1 MRLLSNEDILK
12 NNVDTINQFYIL
24 KYLKDNLNISEF
36 KVYLTDRN
44 KVKVIDKNNEY
55 LYFKYD
61 KQNKEV
67 IYEEEIKIF
76 EKDMEI

>member
-24 KYLKDNLNISEF
+24 KYLKNNLNISEF
-36 KVYLTDRN
+36 KVYITDRN

-61 KQNKEV
+61 KQNKKV
-67 IYEEEIKIF
+67 IYEEEIKVF

>member
-1 MRLLSNEDILK
+1 MRLLSNDDILK

-24 KYLKDNLNISEF
+24 KYLKDNLNINKF
-36 KVYLTDRN
+36 KVYLIDKN
-44 KVKVIDKNNEY
+44 KIKVIDKNNEY

-67 IYEEEIKIF
+67 IYEEEIKVF

>member
-1 MRLLSNEDILK
+1 MRLLSNDDILK
-12 NNVDTINQFYIL
+12 KNVDTINQFYIL
-24 KYLKDNLNISEF
+24 KYLKDNLNINKF
-36 KVYLTDRN
+36 KVYLIDKN
-44 KVKVIDKNNEY
+44 KIKVIDKNNEY

-67 IYEEEIKIF
+67 IYEEEIKVF

>member
-1 MRLLSNEDILK
+1 MRLLSNDDILK

-24 KYLKDNLNISEF
+24 KYLKDKLNINKF
-36 KVYLTDRN
+36 KVYLIDKN
-44 KVKVIDKNNEY
+44 KIKVIDKNNEY

-67 IYEEEIKIF
+67 IYEEEIKVF

>member
-1 MRLLSNEDILK
+1 MRLLSNDDILK

-24 KYLKDNLNISEF
+24 KYLKDNLNINGV
-36 KVYLTDRN
+36 KVYLVDKN
-44 KVKVIDKNNEY
+44 KIKVIDKNNEY

-67 IYEEEIKIF
+67 IYDEKIKVF
-76 EKDMEI
+76 EKNMEI